1 MSVSYTHLYDEN
13 GKLDLSICI
22 ASYREL
28 AEYGVAKNVAVTME
42 NHGGATEQPEACV
55 EIFQG
60 VNHPNFQLTPDFG
73 NFHLGEDMYRGIDM
87 MFACGKPLCSHM
99 KTRCV

>member
-1 MSVSYTHLYDEN
+1 MDRHRGRAGFPSVRFNSGHINYDEN

-22 ASYREL
+22 ASSREL

-42 NHGGATEQPEACV
+42 NHGGATEQPEACM

-60 VNHPNFQLTPDFG
+60 VKPSQLP
-73 NFHLGEDMYRGIDM
+73 IDPPTSQTSIW
-87 MFACGKPLCSHM
+87 ARTCTGAS
-99 KTRCV
+99 T